1 MGFTDADW
9 LAINTIRLLSV
20 SSFFVEEESSCGSDS
35 SDSSD
40 SGSSRDSQHTH
51 QTLTPPPG

>member
-20 SSFFVEEESSCGSDS
+20 SSFFVEEESSDS
-35 SDSSD
+35 S
-40 SGSSRDSQHTH
+40 SSRDSQHTH
-51 QTLTPPPG
+51 QTLTSPPG